1 MHHVYRHTF
10 IVKVKNDE
18 QKDKNNPKR
27 AVTSEEDKKE
37 ISEGREKV
45 FKEKRLGKVKIW
57 VISR

>member
-18 QKDKNNPKR
+18 QKDKTNPER

-37 ISEGREKV
+37 INKERV
-45 FKEKRLGKVKIW
+45 LKEKRLEK
-57 VISR
+57 